1 MDLKTLPKPPIRRRA
16 GAETPEIL
24 AHRMALYLRAIGI
37 EPVAPA
43 SATQREVQ
51 AAYNQQWAAL
61 PLYWR
66 SRAKRLAR
74 TQVMAAGLAHSLATA
89 PLTTAVKP
97 PKQDPTP
104 KSETISMV
112 CPHCRMRGGFPK
124 RAWFSRQLAEE
135 ALLRALE
142 IPKNFT
148 GLQVYECPHTR
159 GYWHLG
165 HCRED
170 NDKPWGKLGGKRSL
184 LPHWFVAAG
193 LSISLRLVS
202 FFESQASDE

>member
-1 MDLKTLPKPPIRRRA
+1 MDLQIGPKQRKKRRA

-43 SATQREVQ
+43 GANQRETQ
-51 AAYNQQWAAL
+51 AAYDQQWAAL

-74 TQVMAAGLAHSLATA
+74 TQVMATGLAHSLATA
-89 PLTTAVKP
+89 PFATAVKP
-97 PKQDPTP
+97 PERNAAP
-104 KSETISMV
+104 EVEAISIV

-124 RAWFSRQLAEE
+124 RAWFSRQLSEE

-148 GLQVYECPHTR
+148 GLHIYECPHMSGLLAPRPSPGRKRQTVER
-159 GYWHLG
+159 SGKKKITIAPLVCCG
-165 HCRED
+165 GLI
-170 NDKPWGKLGGKRSL
+170 DKPQTDPL
-184 LPHWFVAAG
+184 LRVAYFV
-193 LSISLRLVS
+193 
-202 FFESQASDE
+202 